1 MKVSKKILA
10 HNMKLLRKRGT
21 YTQDRLARELQI
33 GRPRIGAWEEQRAW
47 PEIPM
52 LFKLS
57 DFFKV
62 DAKKLVTEK
71 FN

>member
-10 HNMKLLRKRGT
+10 HNMKVLRKRGK
-21 YTQDRLARELQI
+21 YTQDRLAKELGI

-47 PEIPM
+47 PEVPM

-57 DFFKV
+57 DFFRV
-62 DAKKLVTEK
+62 DAKKLITEK
-71 FN
+71 FS